1 MEKLKIGIIGGSGF
15 YQMPELQNATA
26 KRVETEFGDPS
37 DQLMEGTIDGVPVVV
52 LSRHGQGH
60 KFNPTE
66 VNYRANIRALQKLGC
81 THILA
86 STCCGS
92 LREDLAPG
100 QFVLLDSFIDRT
112 TKRIQTFHDQK
123 SSNQNPEFGK
133 VCHIAMHPSFCPET
147 RKIIAQTA
155 EKIGQDIK
163 ETGTMLTIEGP
174 RFSSRAESL
183 MFRAWGADVV
193 NMTTCP
199 EVVLAKELG
208 ISYAAIAMVTDYD
221 CWKEDT
227 QAVEAQHVMKVIADN
242 VDAVRKLFVEVV
254 KAIGQEQWG
263 NTIQANKEM
272 AKNSVIS
279 W

>member
-1 MEKLKIGIIGGSGF
+1 MSGNKVNDANSQNVSFLKE
-15 YQMPELQNATA
+15 P
-26 KRVETEFGDPS
+26 
-37 DQLMEGTIDGVPVVV
+37 
-52 LSRHGQGH
+52 
-60 KFNPTE
+60 
-66 VNYRANIRALQKLGC
+66 NI
-81 THILA
+81 
-86 STCCGS
+86 
-92 LREDLAPG
+92 
-100 QFVLLDSFIDRT
+100 FF
-112 TKRIQTFHDQK
+112 
-123 SSNQNPEFGK
+123 
-133 VCHIAMHPSFCPET
+133 

-163 ETGTMLTIEGP
+163 ETGTMVTIEGP

-263 NTIQANKEM
+263 NTIEANKVSLFSQTPFEERFDF
-272 AKNSVIS
+272 IS
-279 W
+279 LLNCIFCAGNGQK